1 TEVVNMHLDIAR
13 FKKIGNLTVRFVN
26 EKDQLEI
33 KVHINYHYYKEA
45 NIKINQ
51 QFLIDKGAMK
61 RRGALKQAQ
70 SWLQRNKQFVVDV
83 IDEQFP
89 TFW

>member
-1 TEVVNMHLDIAR
+1 MNLDIVR

-33 KVHINYHYYKEA
+33 KVHINHHYYKEA
-45 NIKINQ
+45 NIQINQ
-51 QFLIDKGAMK
+51 QLLIEKGVIK

-83 IDEQFP
+83 IDKQFP